1 MPVSTASK
9 AWLWGGSPRNSYV
22 AYRRGDVLTTTP
34 GWQAEVM
41 FPEPG
46 VQGAHQMVAIP
57 MCAGKPG
64 VHLPTVSLVLS
75 LT

>member
-9 AWLWGGSPRNSYV
+9 AWGAPGTPMWPTEGGML
-22 AYRRGDVLTTTP
+22 GTTP

-64 VHLPTVSLVLS
+64 VHLPTVSLV
-75 LT
+75 